1 MKYRKV
7 NEMTEENKEFKR
19 VSFFRGFF
27 ASEDDFNHLVD
38 YDLEKHRLHNRLHH
52 SPGVMLNFSGELRV
66 IAREKGDFSIE
77 IAPGYAI
84 DGLGN
89 DIFLWE
95 TKVLAIDV
103 SKYRLPI
110 VVYLVLKYFDEPVDF
125 ITNKANP
132 QYKGHKRIAE
142 RAKLEFSA
150 TPPEITEGIE
160 LARVRLEE
168 DLKDVKNPADPRAPQ
183 AGELDCRFAPIAG
196 SFGWFL
202 SPEIKSRIF
211 TVYNDMK
218 VVFMQLNKLYDLK
231 YSLEAYQ
238 AALTA
243 EMVSIGGKIDY
254 RNAFELIRIIV
265 DIEKEISAELENTP
279 NLSQRKEV
287 GEYKDNLQALLN
299 LTSASDITSEDL
311 NNLIIYQSKA
321 SNSLKKL
328 LAPKVAEIR
337 SEIEGELEE
346 FKGERLSMD
355 EIKIWSKEFPE
366 ELMVDE
372 VRYKL
377 VDWIDI
383 LNDQSEKDH
392 EFKLGGVKEELRQK
406 QNFFFPDGTRMSDR
420 GRLHWEGFAQF
431 KIKNLKPE
439 LDILMIRRID
449 YAYGGL
455 KTDIEVDGE
464 KVGVWEISGND
475 RKYRWRNM
483 PYIING
489 KFITKEE
496 VVVKQ
501 TAISAERDV
510 NMFGYWFYQAIV

>member
-1 MKYRKV
+1 
-7 NEMTEENKEFKR
+7 
-19 VSFFRGFF
+19 
-27 ASEDDFNHLVD
+27 
-38 YDLEKHRLHNRLHH
+38 
-52 SPGVMLNFSGELRV
+52 
-66 IAREKGDFSIE
+66 
-77 IAPGYAI
+77 
-84 DGLGN
+84 
-89 DIFLWE
+89 
-95 TKVLAIDV
+95 
-103 SKYRLPI
+103 
-110 VVYLVLKYFDEPVDF
+110 
-125 ITNKANP
+125 
-132 QYKGHKRIAE
+132 
-142 RAKLEFSA
+142 
-150 TPPEITEGIE
+150 
-160 LARVRLEE
+160 
-168 DLKDVKNPADPRAPQ
+168 
-183 AGELDCRFAPIAG
+183 
-196 SFGWFL
+196 
-202 SPEIKSRIF
+202 
-211 TVYNDMK
+211 MK